1 MNILY
6 IVLFVLF
13 FVILPLSITK
23 LVYAMQG
30 KCSNEKIVILIDILL
45 FLLFTVYGFALL
57 YIISIA
63 VAAMSSD
70 STINY
75 MLIVYIRNFV
85 GLLCGLLY
93 SFLVN
98 FRQMNKYL
106 EKLLIEQKENLF
118 IWLFIL
124 CVFLVFVFVKLC
136 HTWSL

>member
-13 FVILPLSITK
+13 FVIVPLSITK
-23 LVYAMQG
+23 WVYAMQG

-75 MLIVYIRNFV
+75 MFIVYIRNFV
-85 GLLCGLLY
+85 GFLCGLLY

>member
-1 MNILY
+1 MLNIY
-6 IVLFVLF
+6 ILLFILF
-13 FVILPLSITK
+13 IVILPLSITK
-23 LVYAMQG
+23 LVYIMQG
-30 KCSNEKIVILIDILL
+30 KCSNEKIVTLIDILS

-63 VAAMSSD
+63 VASMSSD

-106 EKLLIEQKENLF
+106 EKMLIEQKENLF
-118 IWLFIL
+118 ILLFIL

>member
-1 MNILY
+1 MFILY

-13 FVILPLSITK
+13 FIIFPLSITK
-23 LVYAMQG
+23 LAYTIQG
-30 KCSNEKIVILIDILL
+30 KYSNKKIVALIDIFL

-63 VAAMSSD
+63 VAATSSD

-85 GLLCGLLY
+85 GLLCGFLY

-98 FRQMNKYL
+98 YRQMSKYL
-106 EKLLIEQKENLF
+106 EKFEQKENVFL
-118 IWLFIL
+118 LVFIL
-124 CVFLVFVFVKLC
+124 LVFLVFCFVKLC